1 MSHKYLGLPF
11 DIHGGGSDLVFPHH
25 ENERAQ
31 SMCGYENDFAN
42 YWMHAGMLQVANDE
56 SGKNEKMSKS
66 LNNFVLLYEALE
78 QVKPNVLRMLVLQT
92 HYRSPLV
99 FGEKRLTEAE
109 SALTRIETAIKNID
123 WKLQNQSDKSEIDTK
138 AIDDACTKA
147 KEKFTAAMDDD
158 FNTSLAL
165 AEIFELVGVINT
177 EIGKSE
183 INKDTAPAIEK
194 AKALITELM
203 GVFGIEFS
211 ADEKDSG
218 EFEALAEK
226 LGIEIKGDAEKSI
239 LDERSEARANKNFEL
254 ADKIRD
260 TLAEAGYT
268 IEDTPQGSRIV

>member
-1 MSHKYLGLPF
+1 
-11 DIHGGGSDLVFPHH
+11 
-25 ENERAQ
+25 
-31 SMCGYENDFAN
+31 
-42 YWMHAGMLQVANDE
+42 MHAGMLQVANDE

-138 AIDDACTKA
+138 AIEEACTKA
-147 KEKFTAAMDDD
+147 KEKFIEAMDDD

-183 INKDTAPAIEK
+183 INKDTASVIEN
-194 AKALITELM
+194 AKALIIELM
-203 GVFGIEFS
+203 GVFGIEFC
-211 ADEKDSG
+211 DEEKDSS
-218 EFEALAEK
+218 EFESLAEK
-226 LGIEIKGDAEKSI
+226 LGIEINGDAEKSI
-239 LDERSEARANKNFEL
+239 LDVRAEARANKNFEL

-268 IEDTPQGSRIV
+268 IEDTPQGSHIV